1 MANDFTRHKENQSF
15 QKKRTIQASCRV
27 GPLVESCC
35 FFFFGL
41 VLPFYR
47 TVLRPHL
54 IRPPTP
60 HQILPWSRTVLR
72 SPLHSP
78 HPNLTLVSYC
88 LAYPSPPPLSQI
100 LPWSRTVLRTPLPL
114 PLSCPAFPSPLS
126 HPKSYLGL
134 VLSYAPLSPSPPP
147 LSPQSYLGL
156 VLSCVSLRSVA
167 FSR

>member
-35 FFFFGL
+35 FFFFLVWSYLFIVLSCVPISSAPQHHTKSYLGL
-41 VLPFYR
+41 VLSCVPLS
-47 TVLRPHL
+47 T
-54 IRPPTP
+54 PPT
-60 HQILPWSRTVLR
+60 
-72 SPLHSP
+72 
-78 HPNLTLVSYC
+78 
-88 LAYPSPPPLSQI
+88 QI

-114 PLSCPAFPSPLS
+114 PY
-126 HPKSYLGL
+126 PKSYLGL